1 MDIVD
6 KLRDRANAPTLAVS
20 ELNHDAADEIERL
33 RAWVSVKT
41 QEEARAHDYSVR
53 MHNKNALLRE
63 ALEDIASGRYSGV
76 LLTSFPPKDP
86 AVERARAALAHGRD
100 NRGRS

>member
-6 KLRDRANAPTLAVS
+6 KLRDRANAPTLAGS

-33 RAWVSVKT
+33 RARVSVKT
-41 QEEARAHDYSVR
+41 QEEARAHYSVR

-86 AVERARAALAHGRD
+86 VVERARAALAHGRD

>member
-53 MHNKNALLRE
+53 MHDENARLRE
-63 ALEDIASGRYSGV
+63 ALIGVIRIADRDCPE
-76 LLTSFPPKDP
+76 FR
-86 AVERARAALAHGRD
+86 AARAALAEKEKK
-100 NRGRS
+100 